1 MNNETNNGSEQGSR
15 ISMKPIEKKSLYL
28 KISDAIYRYIQMN
41 NLQPGDK
48 LPSERDMSSM
58 LQTSRNSVREALR
71 ILEDRGL
78 LYVKTGSGVFIN
90 NPYGENNSLSIQLTN
105 CTLEEMEEL
114 QSALDHAAVRN
125 AMERGTDQE
134 KDQLVAT
141 AAEMVRLASD
151 NLYSHVLDRSFH
163 DSLYKIG
170 RNNAI
175 EQMIN
180 KIRSYRFIQQE
191 DSQNGNDSIWLAT
204 IPQHLALAQALKDC
218 NLASATQAIDEI
230 NDYGFKIAK
239 K

>member
-1 MNNETNNGSEQGSR
+1 
-15 ISMKPIEKKSLYL
+15 
-28 KISDAIYRYIQMN
+28 MN

-78 LYVKTGSGVFIN
+78 IYVKTGSGVFIN
-90 NPYGENNSLSIQLTN
+90 NPYGENNSLTIQLTN
-105 CTLEEMEEL
+105 CTLTEMEEL
-114 QSALDHAAVRN
+114 QNALDHEAVKN
-125 AMERGTDQE
+125 AMERGTIQE
-134 KDQLVAT
+134 KDQLLAT
-141 AAEMVRLASD
+141 ATEMVRLASD

-204 IPQHLALAQALKDC
+204 IPQHLALAQALEDC
-218 NLASATQAIDEI
+218 KLAAAIQAIDEI
-230 NDYGFKIAK
+230 NEYGFKIARK
-239 K
+239 

>member
-1 MNNETNNGSEQGSR
+1 MIIRSVSG
-15 ISMKPIEKKSLYL
+15 
-28 KISDAIYRYIQMN
+28 
-41 NLQPGDK
+41 
-48 LPSERDMSSM
+48 
-58 LQTSRNSVREALR
+58 RNSVREALR

-78 LYVKTGSGVFIN
+78 IYVKTGSGVFIN
-90 NPYGENNSLSIQLTN
+90 NPYGEHNSLTIQLTN
-105 CTLEEMEEL
+105 CTLTEMEEL
-114 QSALDHAAVRN
+114 QNALDHEAVKN
-125 AMERGTDQE
+125 AMERGTIQE

-141 AAEMVRLASD
+141 ATEMVRLASD

-204 IPQHLALAQALKDC
+204 IPQHLAQAQALKDC
-218 NLASATQAIDEI
+218 KLAAAIQAIDEI
-230 NDYGFKIAK
+230 NEYGFKIARK
-239 K
+239 

>member
-1 MNNETNNGSEQGSR
+1 MPKYARKTAGGRFSVSWLLHKSDQGNR

-28 KISDAIYRYIQMN
+28 KISDSIYRYIQMN

-78 LYVKTGSGVFIN
+78 IYVKTGSGVFIN
-90 NPYGENNSLSIQLTN
+90 NPYGENNSLTIQLTN
-105 CTLEEMEEL
+105 CTL
-114 QSALDHAAVRN
+114 
-125 AMERGTDQE
+125 T
-134 KDQLVAT
+134 
-141 AAEMVRLASD
+141 EMVRLASD

-191 DSQNGNDSIWLAT
+191 DSQNGNDFIWLAT

-218 NLASATQAIDEI
+218 KLAAAIQAIDEI
-230 NDYGFKIAK
+230 NEYGFKIARK
-239 K
+239 